1 MDLGA
6 VRNEDM
12 SEKKYNVEHEFIEAK
27 AEYKTP
33 KEIESTKKV
42 ESEEKKA
49 FKILLG
55 EEK

>member
-42 ESEEKKA
+42 EIEEKKA